1 MINAGEIL
9 LVFVGFP
16 VSSLL
21 FPTLFCFFFLLPDV
35 DCTVDERLYR
45 CRIDDPLQET
55 SREQRIEDGRGV
67 G

>member
-1 MINAGEIL
+1 MQARSCSFL
-9 LVFVGFP
+9 SGFLSRP
-16 VSSLL
+16 FFSQH
-21 FPTLFCFFFLLPDV
+21 FFCFFFLLPDV